1 MEPRGNEDQPRSSRF
16 DANRASSAHAGFGP
30 SPYESQQALTPS
42 ARAIFSSVSARGMR
56 FPISVSVIADD
67 ATPAAAASARIVR
80 SECFLASLRREA
92 MPLAPGA
99 RLDTERTTMA
109 FLALLLL
116 PFR

>member
-67 ATPAAAASARIVR
+67 ATPAAAARPALRGHFILARIFVPEEQIFQR
-80 SECFLASLRREA
+80 GPSE
-92 MPLAPGA
+92 G
-99 RLDTERTTMA
+99 
-109 FLALLLL
+109 LLI
-116 PFR
+116 F